1 MVSRAQIARL
11 SSRIEALTPRENW
24 RSAVIYPRDGETKEE
39 ARERHFRE
47 RPEDRTAYHVVQVVF
62 VAPGDREG
70 AQP

>member
-1 MVSRAQIARL
+1 MASRAQIARI
-11 SSRIEALTPRENW
+11 SARIEALAPRDNW
-24 RSAVIYPRDGETKEE
+24 RIAVIYPRDGETKEK

-47 RPEDRTAYHVVQVVF
+47 RPEDRTAHRIVQVVF